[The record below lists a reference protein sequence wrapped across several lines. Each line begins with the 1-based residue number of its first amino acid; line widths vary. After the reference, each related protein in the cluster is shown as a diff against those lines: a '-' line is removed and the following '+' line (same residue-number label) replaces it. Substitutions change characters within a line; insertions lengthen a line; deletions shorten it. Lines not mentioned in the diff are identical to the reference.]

1 MKSLICVSHVKAAA
15 EAGHHE
21 LYVEPGAIITAAAS
35 DYARDKGIAFIDK
48 KTAPAA
54 PAVQEPVAAGGVKGL
69 DKGLVAEIVRQ
80 VLLSRG
86 QSARPYREEKDD
98 SGLKVVRGHSV
109 TYEVFDTGN
118 PVTKVGYR
126 EVISKNESHMS
137 SGFLTIDHSSFTWTL
152 TGYEETDIILE
163 GSLSI
168 TINGRTYYAS
178 QGDVLFIPK
187 DATVVWNA
195 EDHVK
200 LFYSTYP
207 ADWAG

>member
-1 MKSLICVSHVKAAA
+1 MKSLICVSHVKEAA
-15 EAGHHE
+15 EAGQHE

-35 DYARDKGIAFIDK
+35 DYARDKGISFIDK
-48 KTAPAA
+48 KMAPAV
-54 PAVQEPVAAGGVKGL
+54 PAVQEPGTAAIKGL

-168 TINGRTYYAS
+168 TINGKTYYAS

-187 DATVVWNA
+187 DATVVWNT